1 MGGFSLLNRLRP
13 WKGRRRLK
21 LIDRLVWRPPQKAK
35 GGYGPPA
42 NGGESGTGYEVL
54 GISLLVVVWVLAGT
68 FFLSS
73 RALEP
78 FNRFLPLPTL
88 KALGIAVTQEH
99 FWVSVWASL
108 RRVILGITIASV
120 LGIPGGIVI
129 GFYPRVRSLSYSPIQ
144 FLRMISP
151 LSWMPV
157 ALIVFVRFES
167 AIVFLIVMATVWP
180 IMLNTAAGVGNVNP
194 SWIRMAMNQGANH
207 LQLIWTIIVP
217 ASLPNVFTSL
227 RLALGIAWIVLVPA
241 EFLGVSSG
249 LGYLIND
256 ARDTMSYDVLMAMI
270 IAIGIL
276 GFLLDRGMQVVQG
289 MVRSAWSDY

>member
-1 MGGFSLLNRLRP
+1 M
-13 WKGRRRLK
+13 K
-21 LIDRLVWRPPQKAK
+21 LIDRLVWRPPPKSEN
-35 GGYGPPA
+35 GYGPPA
-42 NGGESGTGYEVL
+42 NGGASGTGYELL
-54 GISLLVVVWVLAGT
+54 GISLLVVVWILAGT
-68 FFLSS
+68 FFLSG

-88 KALGIAVTQEH
+88 KALALAVTQEH

-120 LGIPGGIVI
+120 LGIPGGIII
-129 GFYPRVRSLSYSPIQ
+129 GFYPRLRSLSYTPIQ

-180 IMLNTAAGVGNVNP
+180 IMLNTATGVGNVNP

-217 ASLPNVFTSL
+217 ASLPNVLTSL
-227 RLALGIAWIVLVPA
+227 RLALGVAWIVLVPA

-276 GFLLDRGMQVVQG
+276 GFLLDRGMQMVQG
-289 MVRSAWSDY
+289 VVRSTWSGY

>member
-1 MGGFSLLNRLRP
+1 MKSTEGLA
-13 WKGRRRLK
+13 GRAAEK
-21 LIDRLVWRPPQKAK
+21 IKA
-35 GGYGPPA
+35 GDGRPA
-42 NGGESGTGYEVL
+42 NGSASGTGYGYELL
-54 GISLLVVVWVLAGT
+54 GISLLVMVWIFGGT
-68 FFLSS
+68 FLLSS
-73 RALEP
+73 QTLEP
-78 FNRFLPLPTL
+78 FDRFLPLPTL
-88 KALGIAVTQEH
+88 KALGTAVIQKH

-108 RRVILGITIASV
+108 RRVLLGITIASV

-129 GFYPRVRSLSYSPIQ
+129 GFYPRLRGISYSPIQ

-151 LSWMPV
+151 LSWMPI

-180 IMLNTAAGVGNVNP
+180 VMLNTAAGVGSVNP
-194 SWIRMAMNQGANH
+194 SWIRMAMNQGASH
-207 LQLIWTIIVP
+207 FQLIWTIIVP
-217 ASLPNVFTSL
+217 ASLPNVLTSL

-270 IAIGIL
+270 IAIGML
-276 GFLLDRGMQVVQG
+276 GFLLDRGMQAVQRT
-289 MVRSAWSDY
+289 VKSTWIDY